1 MKTSANL
8 PEKAS
13 PAPSGMRL
21 TPEIL
26 TPGNKLTLRLG
37 HETVSGIVDEVMP
50 DQSCFW
56 IWADGGMGRRM
67 IDARDATLV
76 TDALTD

>member
-1 MKTSANL
+1 MKTSADL
-8 PEKAS
+8 PENAS

-37 HETVSGIVDEVMP
+37 HETLSGIVDEVMP

-67 IDARDATLV
+67 IDARDATLATYAQ
-76 TDALTD
+76 TD